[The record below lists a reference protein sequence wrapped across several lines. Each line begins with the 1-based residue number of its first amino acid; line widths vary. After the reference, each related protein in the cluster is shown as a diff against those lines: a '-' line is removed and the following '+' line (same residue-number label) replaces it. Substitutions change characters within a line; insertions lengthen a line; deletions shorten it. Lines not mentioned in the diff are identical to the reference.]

1 VPNGTLDRSLPQEG
15 AGDKEIV
22 NTLVSAAVVAAVG
35 ILLAWHAKGRF
46 DALEKRIDALAG
58 RVGGVQTS
66 IDAMRSDLTYVAL
79 AVGAG
84 PRAENA

>member
-1 VPNGTLDRSLPQEG
+1 M
-15 AGDKEIV
+15 EIV

-46 DALEKRIDALAG
+46 DLLEKRLDGLDSRLDGLDSRIDGLES
-58 RVGGVQTS
+58 R
-66 IDAMRSDLTYVAL
+66 IDGLRSDLTRVAL